1 MQLWI
6 EGTRPKTW
14 IASISPVVIGTL
26 LAPKPDWGI
35 FAITLFCAL
44 FIQMGTNLANDYYD
58 CIQGKD
64 TALRKG
70 PRRLGASGLVAQR
83 TLFWFMAL
91 TFLGGLALSVPLI
104 FRGGPIILC
113 MYGLAVLLGVFYT
126 KGPISYAYKGVSEP
140 IVLFF
145 FGSIAVFFTT
155 YLQTLEFSWYP
166 LFVGLAPGF
175 FSVALLGLNNLRD
188 FEEDTLTKKNTL
200 VVLYGPRFGKIE
212 VSLSLLAPFA
222 IAPSPLNLLLIP
234 SVFHI
239 LKKLWE
245 EDEVTS
251 LLPKIG
257 FTFILFTLL
266 FILKAYFL

>member
-26 LAPKPDWGI
+26 LAPKPDLVL
-35 FAITLFCAL
+35 FAITLLCGL

-64 TALRKG
+64 TAVRKG
-70 PRRLGASGLVAQR
+70 PRRLGASGLV
-83 TLFWFMAL
+83 TKNHLFWLMSI
-91 TFLGGLALSVPLI
+91 TFAIGFILSIPLI

-113 MYGLAVLLGVFYT
+113 MYGLAALLGIFYT
-126 KGPISYAYKGVSEP
+126 KGPISYAYKGISEP

-145 FGSIAVFFTT
+145 FGSVAVFFTN
-155 YLQTLEFSWYP
+155 YLQTLQFSIYP

-175 FSVALLGLNNLRD
+175 FSIALLGANNLRD
-188 FEEDTLTKKNTL
+188 FEEDKLTKKNTL
-200 VVLYGPRFGKIE
+200 VVLYGTHFGKVE
-212 VSLSLLAPFA
+212 VSLALLAPLA
-222 IAPSPLNLLLIP
+222 IVPSIMNLFLIP
-234 SVFHI
+234 FIFHI
-239 LKKLWE
+239 LKKLWD
-245 EDEVTS
+245 EDEITS

-257 FTFILFTLL
+257 IAFILFTCL
-266 FILKAYFL
+266 FALKAYFL